1 MYYFL
6 IAMEYR
12 NIANKSVLLPYRAI
26 PNLQSNFHIT
36 SFAFDVVGIERFG
49 IAPFEDTAFAA
60 LVATMQAAPGIEHIG
75 LALFAGGVIYFGSLH
90 TILSSHAIL

>member
-1 MYYFL
+1 MQS
-6 IAMEYR
+6 IA
-12 NIANKSVLLPYRAI
+12 LLSQGTI
-26 PNLQSNFHIT
+26 PNLQCNIHIT

-49 IAPFEDTAFAA
+49 IAPFEDTTLAA

-90 TILSSHAIL
+90 TILSSQIIL